1 MTGNLSEK
9 ELEQMLFALDKLKET
24 TAKIRQRK
32 ELKIWGD
39 MAVPITL
46 YDGLSKLTKDEL
58 SDIRN
63 RTGIKG
69 ASRLNKGELIELFQE
84 KIPKM
89 LGQICLWMDLE
100 RCKLLQKIIQNGG
113 YILAGPL
120 ELEEIQVEYLRSTGF
135 IFTGTHQGE
144 RILAIPQDL
153 IEPLSLIVNDKKF
166 LSIMKRNTEWIR
178 LTYGLLYY
186 YGTLT
191 INQLTKFI
199 EKYSAYDFILSEYL
213 SLMDNAQSY
222 YQETRF
228 EQAGL
233 SNIRVFDPDQVKKEH
248 KLRKDLDFFP
258 FSKEQLLKAG
268 EPGFVDQTKGFRQF
282 VHFLTQNYEIT
293 KEEAELI
300 AEECV
305 YATRIDHGPKD
316 IFSFLQTR
324 LEFTD
329 LDGIQACMEKVI
341 HLMND
346 TRQWILKGYTSD
358 ELFEQEK
365 KLLKPIPT
373 SPTKPEEKK
382 KIGRNDPCPCGSGK
396 KYKKC
401 CGKH

>member
-1 MTGNLSEK
+1 
-9 ELEQMLFALDKLKET
+9 
-24 TAKIRQRK
+24 
-32 ELKIWGD
+32 
-39 MAVPITL
+39 
-46 YDGLSKLTKDEL
+46 
-58 SDIRN
+58 
-63 RTGIKG
+63 
-69 ASRLNKGELIELFQE
+69 
-84 KIPKM
+84 
-89 LGQICLWMDLE
+89 
-100 RCKLLQKIIQNGG
+100 
-113 YILAGPL
+113 L

-282 VHFLTQNYEIT
+282 VHFLIQNYEIT

-316 IFSFLQTR
+316 IFSFLQSR
-324 LEFTD
+324 LEFAD
-329 LDGIQACMEKVI
+329 LDSIQACMEKVI

-346 TRQWILKGYTSD
+346 TRQWILKGYTSN

-365 KLLKPIPT
+365 KLLKPIQT
-373 SPTKPEEKK
+373 LPTKPGEKK

>member
-1 MTGNLSEK
+1 
-9 ELEQMLFALDKLKET
+9 
-24 TAKIRQRK
+24 
-32 ELKIWGD
+32 
-39 MAVPITL
+39 
-46 YDGLSKLTKDEL
+46 
-58 SDIRN
+58 
-63 RTGIKG
+63 
-69 ASRLNKGELIELFQE
+69 
-84 KIPKM
+84 
-89 LGQICLWMDLE
+89 
-100 RCKLLQKIIQNGG
+100 
-113 YILAGPL
+113 
-120 ELEEIQVEYLRSTGF
+120 
-135 IFTGTHQGE
+135 
-144 RILAIPQDL
+144 
-153 IEPLSLIVNDKKF
+153 
-166 LSIMKRNTEWIR
+166 
-178 LTYGLLYY
+178 
-186 YGTLT
+186 
-191 INQLTKFI
+191 
-199 EKYSAYDFILSEYL
+199 
-213 SLMDNAQSY
+213 MDNAQSY

-282 VHFLTQNYEIT
+282 VHFLIQNYEIT

-316 IFSFLQTR
+316 IFSFLQSR
-324 LEFTD
+324 LEFAD
-329 LDGIQACMEKVI
+329 LDSIQACMEKVI

-346 TRQWILKGYTSD
+346 TRQWILKGYTSN

-365 KLLKPIPT
+365 KLLKPIQT
-373 SPTKPEEKK
+373 LPTKPGEKK